1 MATITDVQVFGII
14 IFLLLVILI
23 KEVLIPTAFNCEFG
37 SIRMEN
43 KRKGNFIITTTED
56 DFLLVPKFCAG
67 FFSDQCE
74 NNPCPTGFTCSY
86 SSTPLN
92 GNYYRCTGTADLVS
106 LYLFTQCLENQL
118 FCSFRLCKM
127 LSLNIVFIFISYT

>member
-56 DFLLVPKFCAG
+56 DFLLVPKFSAG
-67 FFSDQCE
+67 FFFQISAKTIHVQQDS
-74 NNPCPTGFTCSY
+74 PVLIH
-86 SSTPLN
+86 PLLLMETITDAQVLLTWSH
-92 GNYYRCTGTADLVS
+92 CT
-106 LYLFTQCLENQL
+106 YLRNAWRT
-118 FCSFRLCKM
+118 SFSV
-127 LSLNIVFIFISYT
+127 LSGCAKCFH

>member
-56 DFLLVPKFCAG
+56 DFCWSQNFVLAFFQISAKTIHVQQDSPVLIHPLLLMETITDAQVLLTWSHCTYLRNAWRTSFSVLSGCAKC
-67 FFSDQCE
+67 FH
-74 NNPCPTGFTCSY
+74 
-86 SSTPLN
+86 
-92 GNYYRCTGTADLVS
+92 
-106 LYLFTQCLENQL
+106 
-118 FCSFRLCKM
+118 
-127 LSLNIVFIFISYT
+127 